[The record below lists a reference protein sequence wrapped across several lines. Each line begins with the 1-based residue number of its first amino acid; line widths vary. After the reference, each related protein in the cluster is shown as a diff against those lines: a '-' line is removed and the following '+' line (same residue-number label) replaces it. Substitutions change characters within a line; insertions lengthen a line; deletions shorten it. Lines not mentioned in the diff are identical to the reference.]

1 MKSKKLTVFLI
12 VLLAFGLVTSYAE
25 TKKWR
30 RTGSNTFV
38 RIKGKVPTA
47 EVMKTLADKYAG
59 DIKIGMDQVGQGDL
73 YEPVLQALKDGVFT
87 EASLPAGEKFAW
99 MFFRLGGKVK
109 VWTDVEWAGKKPLD
123 VFLFDV
129 KTPTKL
135 YTYAMPRPCGNLA
148 LYKAVDVIPPAPP
161 ATCLLVV
168 NPMKANLNEPV
179 VIDMCGTQNAASM
192 TVEIFDAQGV
202 KIASRNLTPAD
213 CKWQTSFD
221 KAGSYV
227 FKGAA
232 VNADGVASSNPCE
245 VTAYIN
251 APPTCKLWTSCLPC
265 EDYVGKPITFD
276 ANGSTDPDGQLVKAV
291 FEITDETGNVIDS
304 YTANAKP
311 FTWQK
316 VFTKAG
322 KYGVNVSVFDD
333 MGAASSTADPCHLTF
348 DVTQKKFFWVAEI
361 GGLLARGTY
370 TGFFFG
376 RVGMLWGVVPDL
388 MDIVLTMGPAIPSQG
403 DPWKVFFM
411 GNVTANLHLGPSVY
425 VGAGLG
431 YTTKEQETRKS
442 GIDLVGQFG
451 VNIFNHYTSAGS
463 IFAEARIPVLTSDR
477 PVDDHYK
484 LLLGFRYIF

>member
-1 MKSKKLTVFLI
+1 MKSKKVMVFLV
-12 VLLAFGLVTSYAE
+12 VLLAIGLVGSYAE

-30 RTGSNTFV
+30 RTGANTFARV
-38 RIKGKVPTA
+38 QGKIPTA
-47 EVMKTLADKYAG
+47 DVMKTLAEKYSG

-73 YEPVLQALKDGVFT
+73 YEPVIQALKDGVFT
-87 EASLPAGEKFAW
+87 EAALPPGEKFNW
-99 MFFRLGGKVK
+99 MFFRSAGRVK
-109 VWTDVEWAGKKPLD
+109 VWEDVEWAGAKPLD

-129 KTPTKL
+129 KTPTKI

-148 LYKAVDVIPPAPP
+148 LYKTLDVISTPL
-161 ATCLLVV
+161 ATCQLVV
-168 NPMKANLNEPV
+168 SPMKANLNEPV
-179 VIDMCGTQNAASM
+179 VVDMCGTQNAGSM
-192 TVEIFDAQGV
+192 TVEVFNAQGV
-202 KIASRNLTPAD
+202 KVATHALTPAD
-213 CKWQTSFD
+213 CKWQTAFD
-221 KAGSYV
+221 KAGEYV
-227 FKGAA
+227 FKASA
-232 VNADGVASSNPCE
+232 VNADGILSSNPCE
-245 VTAYIN
+245 VSAYVN
-251 APPTCKLWTSCLPC
+251 APPVCKLWTSCLPC

-276 ANGSTDPDGQLVKAV
+276 ANGSTDPDGQLVKAI

-316 VFTKAG
+316 VFNAAG

-333 MGAASSTADPCHLTF
+333 MGAASSSADPCKLTF
-348 DVTQKKFFWVAEI
+348 DVTQKRFFWVAEL

-370 TGFFFG
+370 TGYFFG
-376 RVGMLWGVVPDL
+376 RVGMLWNLVPDL
-388 MDIVLTMGPAIPSQG
+388 LDVILTMGPAIPTQG

-411 GNVTANLHLGPSVY
+411 GNAVASLHLGPSVY

-431 YTTKEQETRKS
+431 YTTKEQATRKS
-442 GIDLVGQFG
+442 GMDLIGQFG